1 MVVGGMAPL
10 AVAVADVA
18 FGAPAVW
25 VDRRESVV
33 TGAGSPFE
41 GQLQSQGGSCVRRQL
56 VLASASLAIA
66 LVAAGCGGKSSGTG
80 SSAPAS
86 SPATTAAAGA
96 TVAVKTSK
104 LGRILVDGDGRTL
117 YLFERDT
124 GTTSTCS
131 GACATG
137 WPPLLTSGAP
147 QAGSGV
153 SAPRL
158 GTTTPADGKTEV
170 TYHGHP
176 LYYFAGDGKP
186 GDTNGQGV
194 KAFGAEWYVLSA
206 AGNKVEK
213 EGS

>member
-1 MVVGGMAPL
+1 MAPL

-66 LVAAGCGGKSSGTG
+66 LVAAGCGGKSSSSG

-86 SPATTAAAGA
+86 SPAATTAAAGA
-96 TVAVKTSK
+96 TVAVKGSK
-104 LGRILVDGDGRTL
+104 LGRILVDGSGRTL
-117 YLFERDT
+117 YLFERDK
-124 GTTSTCS
+124 GSTSTCS

-147 QAGSGV
+147 QSGSGV
-153 SAPRL
+153 SASLL
-158 GTTTPADGKTEV
+158 GTTTRSDGKTEV

-176 LYYFAGDGKP
+176 LYHFAGDGKP

>member
-1 MVVGGMAPL
+1 M
-10 AVAVADVA
+10 
-18 FGAPAVW
+18 
-25 VDRRESVV
+25 
-33 TGAGSPFE
+33 
-41 GQLQSQGGSCVRRQL
+41 RRQL

-86 SPATTAAAGA
+86 SPATTAAAAGA

-147 QAGSGV
+147 QAGSGA
-153 SAPRL
+153 SASLL
-158 GTTTPADGKTEV
+158 GTTTRADGKTEV

-176 LYYFAGDGKP
+176 LHYFAGDGKS
-186 GDTNGQGV
+186 GDSNGEGV
-194 KAFGAEWYVLSA
+194 KAFGAEWYVLSP
-206 AGNKVEK
+206 AGDKVEK